1 MRRAGVGTRARRKS
15 AADDIMKK
23 AVESVGAAVRDVC
36 SKRKRKL
43 TLRSELATS
52 GKTGRGALLLVVE
65 HMDSNPQIK

>member
-1 MRRAGVGTRARRKS
+1 
-15 AADDIMKK
+15 MKK
-23 AVESVGAAVRDVC
+23 AVESVGAAVRDVR